1 MRLLFVADGRSPIA
15 LNWIAYFT
23 DQGYEVYLASTFACS
38 PDLKLAGS
46 YIVPAAFSEAA
57 SGAMNQGGVGA
68 NEPESRGEREAGGMG
83 AGVERVWSER
93 LRKWVPVGLRT
104 KIRQWLGPFTL
115 PKASQRLKDVI
126 KQVKPDLI
134 HAMRIPYEG
143 MLAALADP
151 AAPLLVSIWG
161 NDFTLHAV
169 SNLWMG
175 SLTRRTLYRADAIH
189 ADCQRDIRLAQTWG
203 FPLDRP
209 YRVLPGGGGVQLN
222 QFYPAEEPPR
232 EPLVINP
239 RGLRA
244 YVRNDTFFQA
254 VPLVLKSYPQAR
266 FICPTM
272 AGEAEAQGWA
282 EKLKIENF
290 VELLPHQT
298 RLQMAELFRQSQ
310 VIVSPSTHDGTPN
323 TLLEAMACGC
333 FPVVGDIESLREWIT
348 PGVNGLLVDPG
359 DPQALADAIV
369 LGLEHPGLRRRAA
382 THNYHLVEERAEYHK
397 SMQAAELFYRSI
409 H

>member
-1 MRLLFVADGRSPIA
+1 
-15 LNWIAYFT
+15 
-23 DQGYEVYLASTFACS
+23 
-38 PDLKLAGS
+38 
-46 YIVPAAFSEAA
+46 
-57 SGAMNQGGVGA
+57 
-68 NEPESRGEREAGGMG
+68 
-83 AGVERVWSER
+83 
-93 LRKWVPVGLRT
+93 
-104 KIRQWLGPFTL
+104 
-115 PKASQRLKDVI
+115 
-126 KQVKPDLI
+126 
-134 HAMRIPYEG
+134 
-143 MLAALADP
+143 
-151 AAPLLVSIWG
+151 
-161 NDFTLHAV
+161 
-169 SNLWMG
+169 
-175 SLTRRTLYRADAIH
+175 
-189 ADCQRDIRLAQTWG
+189 
-203 FPLDRP
+203 
-209 YRVLPGGGGVQLN
+209 
-222 QFYPAEEPPR
+222 
-232 EPLVINP
+232 
-239 RGLRA
+239 
-244 YVRNDTFFQA
+244 
-254 VPLVLKSYPQAR
+254 
-266 FICPTM
+266 M

-290 VELLPHQT
+290 VELLPRQT